1 MNLKATLQGIPEA
14 GQVTEPSPALAIAR
28 LQQVLW
34 SWANRV
40 RFGAGLGLLLRMK
53 QLKAHRQSAGV
64 TMLELLCVIALIT
77 ILAGLLLGPVSQAL
91 RRARA
96 MKWGYEAPALLES
109 TVSQLRKHFQG
120 KKDFPPVTLAS
131 LETGS
136 LLEPSQL
143 RFLKDRRVT
152 FVPFAG
158 ADPDEQVVIEVRLGS
173 GFLVEAG
180 QLTATKG
187 EITKPPG

>member
-1 MNLKATLQGIPEA
+1 MSTPGIPEA
-14 GQVTEPSPALAIAR
+14 GHVTEPSPALAIAR
-28 LQQVLW
+28 VQLLLW
-34 SWANRV
+34 SWANRARV
-40 RFGAGLGLLLRMK
+40 GAGLGLFPRMK

-136 LLEPSQL
+136 LLDPSQL